1 MNKNNIALKVPQNSK
16 SRGISNKKK
25 AIIWMLISS
34 LASAFIGIFLK
45 EAGELPVFQKIFVRT
60 SITSFIA
67 FIPFIMLPK
76 RERKVTTPFLLA
88 FRIAAGLT
96 GLFTMY
102 RSFELISL
110 SDANIIGKFS
120 SIILIALS
128 FLILKEPLNK
138 IEFSAISIG
147 FLGVMFVSKPSF
159 HSDMYGYVIAII
171 SSFAAAFAYLFI
183 RLIANRVHPK
193 CMVFYFALMS
203 SIVIFPFAMSNWV
216 PMEPYQWALVVAA
229 GIVGL
234 ITQYGLTIAYSY
246 APAKEVSI
254 YSYTSIVFAAFYDIA
269 HGVFPDVLSIF
280 GYFLIFGASLLLMK
294 NTK

>member
-1 MNKNNIALKVPQNSK
+1 MNENKEITPSLKQTEL
-16 SRGISNKKK
+16 GDISNRKK

-45 EAGELPVFQKIFVRT
+45 EAGEIPLFQKIFVRT
-60 SITSFIA
+60 SITSCIA
-67 FIPFIMLPK
+67 FVPFITLPK
-76 RERKVTTPFLLA
+76 KDRKIATPFLLML
-88 FRIAAGLT
+88 RIGAGLT

-128 FLILKEPLNK
+128 FLFLKEPLNK
-138 IEFSAISIG
+138 VEFSAIAIG
-147 FLGVMFVSKPSF
+147 FLGVIFVSKPSF
-159 HSDMYGYVIAII
+159 HSEIYGYLIAIF
-171 SSFAAAFAYLFI
+171 SSFCAAFAYLFI
-183 RLIANRVHPK
+183 RLISNRIHPK
-193 CMVFYFALMS
+193 CMVFYFAFIS
-203 SIVIFPFAMSNWV
+203 SIAVFPFAMNSWV
-216 PMEPYQWALVVAA
+216 SMQPYQWFFVTAA
-229 GIVGL
+229 GIAGL
-234 ITQYGLTIAYSY
+234 ITQYGLTFAYSY

-254 YSYTSIVFAAFYDIA
+254 YSYTAIVFAAFYDIA
-269 HGVFPDVLSIF
+269 HGMLPDVFSIL